1 MQSPYISNVD
11 YTVLMNEIFLVVS
24 AFIAV
29 FALVFFAIYLSGYI
43 LNGIAYTKL
52 SKKRGRKHVYLAWI
66 PFARYYLFGKVAD
79 EIDNDYGKRKG
90 RGVTLFV
97 LSILTTIG
105 VVVGLLLLLPICISL
120 LGSLQ
125 PLMQYAMMGYD
136 DLIEPFIAT
145 IVTKYTIPVLV
156 GGFIFILTA
165 AFAIWKLIV
174 NILSWYRVFKEYA
187 GSRITIYTLLSTIF
201 TILLGLDFI
210 APIFILSCYKNTPNK
225 VLSNQYNGFTANPY
239 GQAAPSPSI
248 NPSSEPM
255 PNDVTASSQS
265 SIDAPAFETEQQNHD
280 DSSPVQDEQNLQ
292 TPTEE

>member
-1 MQSPYISNVD
+1 MPSPYISTVD
-11 YTVLMNEIFLVVS
+11 YTVLMNQILLVIDI
-24 AFIAV
+24 FIAV

-52 SKKRGRKHVYLAWI
+52 CKKRGRKHVYLAWI

-90 RGVTLFV
+90 RGATLLV

-105 VVVGLLLLLPICISL
+105 VVAGLLLLLPICITL
-120 LGSLQ
+120 LDSLQ
-125 PLMQYAMMGYD
+125 YLLQYAMMGYD
-136 DLIEPFIAT
+136 DLIETFIAT
-145 IVTKYTIPVLV
+145 IITRYTIPVLV

-165 AFAIWKLIV
+165 ALAIWKLIV

-187 GSRITIYTLLSTIF
+187 GSRVTIYTLLSTIC

-225 VLSNQYNGFTANPY
+225 ELLNQYNGFAANPY
-239 GQAAPSPSI
+239 GQAVPSPNV
-248 NPSSEPM
+248 NPSSTPM
-255 PNDVTASSQS
+255 QNDATASLQPSV
-265 SIDAPAFETEQQNHD
+265 DAPSSETEEQNYD
-280 DSSPVQDEQNLQ
+280 DSSPVQDEKNLQ